1 MSNLTAKN
9 DNKSRINISPTGE
22 MRGPTEQKERKTIQ
36 EEGELAATFN
46 LADKEGNLNFHSF
59 NL

>member
-1 MSNLTAKN
+1 MSNLIVKMITN
-9 DNKSRINISPTGE
+9 LGSTFPQTREIL
-22 MRGPTEQKERKTIQ
+22 GPTEQKERKTIQ
-36 EEGELAATFN
+36 DERELVASFN